1 MIVTDIK
8 TVDAA
13 EDLIRRHTQNR
24 PEKPRSV
31 QEISARYRQAIK
43 QYQILMHAETDNRE
57 QRVMLY
63 AEIKTLG
70 WCLGRDEHKVVKDI
84 NTPQP

>member
-1 MIVTDIK
+1 MIVTDSK
-8 TVDAA
+8 VVNRA
-13 EDLIRRHTQNR
+13 ENLIRQHKLNR

-31 QEISARYRQAIK
+31 QEISARYQQAIG
-43 QYQILMHAETDNRE
+43 QYQELMRAQTDNRE

-70 WCLGRDEHKVVKDI
+70 WCLGRDEAVIVRQI
-84 NTPQP
+84 NTKQ

>member
-1 MIVTDIK
+1 MIVTDVK
-8 TVDAA
+8 AVDEA
-13 EDLIRRHTQNR
+13 EDKIRRHTVSR
-24 PEKPRSV
+24 PEKPRSI

-43 QYQILMHAETDNRE
+43 QYQVLMQSENDNRE

-70 WCLGRDEHKVVKDI
+70 WCLGREEYKIAKEI
-84 NTPQP
+84 NMPQR